1 MPNFDLD
8 TYFANREARTLGVA
22 TPEGVTDLN
31 TKQAQV
37 ASASAKKVQVLQ
49 ELVERRE
56 NNERDTVVGWLGLDP
71 NSTGGNVVNTA
82 VSSLSAIEDIAGTVA
97 PEAVREAIDMDGLIA
112 TQHDGTKPSSV
123 QRRLIG
129 DGAVSGLKSAIA
141 VPEMAVGLADL
152 VSSGHAGKALEE
164 AGFRPEEAKQF
175 LDTLRTH
182 EQQAA
187 SGSVEGAQGFWG
199 TLAEIAE
206 NPSVVPHA
214 ITESLFPMLAGGVV
228 GRGLQALGMGV
239 KAASA
244 VGEGAV
250 MAGSAA
256 EGIRQQTE
264 DGLLT
269 PKQAAAAGL
278 TGVMGAGVARLGNAV
293 GGRMGLGDIDEA
305 VTAGT
310 LGTSQRNALARGA
323 GGTVMEGAEETL
335 QSTGEQMLQN
345 VALDREL
352 TEGVGNAAAMGLVTG
367 AAMGSGM
374 TGSAREANEEEVE
387 QASETGNVSSLLQ
400 PGAYAPEKAAKA
412 LATHKDVL
420 KVLRARI
427 EATSTG
433 RTQEFNREL
442 WKALAK
448 HVNPAMKIVYVTP
461 EMAIPEGVAEK
472 QAQSAR
478 GLYSFSDS
486 MDTLYIKSDAFRRS
500 GVTTELLMH
509 ELVHSVVARIID
521 LAEQGKPLPDT
532 AELVAELGVLLERSR
547 QYVADKPELAQRYSN
562 ALANVQEFVAWGMT
576 NQGFQ
581 RDVLNQFT
589 LQTKTSRNVLVKAME
604 ALTNVLRDILFR
616 GSDKSAQK
624 IQVTGL
630 KTLLANVS
638 GLMATAEQARE
649 TVGTQRTL
657 AMEDPVLDMD
667 VADLF
672 DGLRNTEQPLDVGFE
687 SHLRDLLDKVVR
699 PLHGP
704 FGAVR
709 LEALDDQAIGARE
722 RFLKALATGKAP
734 FAAKLSDVVKLS
746 DQEAFLAESIE
757 VALRTALE
765 SKDRSSSLVY
775 RELKGLYNEIKA
787 SLPVS
792 AFFDGDWTQAS
803 DEQKAE
809 AQALREFFLEI
820 PDGEGQ
826 SDYLSRFA
834 ALGLAYRPL
843 WKLLDRSTQQDTRAL
858 RDLTWMQRL
867 QALVERAMAYLAGKW
882 THTYAGQQAND
893 KLKTLV
899 GELVDIEAKYREKA
913 ARPNNQWIEMAE
925 NALAGAQGKA
935 KDMIDQVAKS
945 DRVRNSKISGVRLMG
960 RVASLAADDR
970 LEAVIDA
977 GNQLRDRLFKGRQ
990 GLMAGMFNE
999 MKGPNEIMLA
1009 LLNFAKRNEQERKH
1023 LINWTR
1029 DTALESFANNGKD
1042 LTAKDKDAMALLL
1055 RADLASL
1062 LDYGYSLEELQHL
1075 LSPNGSLQQRIAELG
1090 KQLKTSTHAA
1100 MYLRRAEALGKYMA
1114 TGKASIDNL
1123 MLNADNIARMLGTK
1137 DAHSVPDAELDR
1149 VRPLIDQLASLYA
1162 LANAN
1167 ESDKERIANVL
1178 ATELQRTDGGNGVT
1192 FVLKMHRAMQQEA
1205 KEKLFENS
1213 EALFTKG
1220 YTPEIHNPHTEVL
1233 AATEEEGEALVRQGF
1248 QRVVGN
1254 PLNQDADDLDKRAKH
1269 LYILKGRGMQ
1279 QRLTGALSYTGER
1292 AKGSRKHGGI
1302 VNTITGSLN
1311 THNVQVTQ
1319 RLAHAKRVREEMA
1332 IQQGKPMGG
1341 VHMVPVLNAAGEI
1354 VNYRYVMSNKARDSL
1369 LERTNAFDTLLGT
1382 LHGNVFDKQASREQN
1397 AQVVKA
1403 LFDQWNADKDNR
1415 RDAYI
1420 MVGPDS
1426 SDAEG
1431 AETWRLLPHHTQEV
1445 IRQVWKGNNMMVRN
1459 DQIDLIAGYRK
1470 YSLADM
1476 FDKQERTTKGWKNLL
1491 KHQEDERNML
1501 EQMTV
1506 WLLQDFFGLG
1516 DKAALR
1522 VRQAE
1527 DFWQAVVQEVKD
1539 IVVVRSGVTLFWNV
1553 VSNMT
1558 VLLWQGVPIKDLMRN
1573 HWVAWRGAVNYR
1585 KDSEEL
1591 FRLEAALSTGTS
1603 GDAKA
1608 TQQRIRQLQDS
1619 LARNPA
1625 KELIDAGM
1633 LPTIVEDVALEEDPY
1648 SYRSKLKEKVDQYTS
1663 KLNPTV
1669 KQAAAFVYMAPG
1681 TPLHTAMSQA
1691 TQYSDF
1697 VARYTLY
1704 QHLISD
1710 KKAPKSKQ
1718 EALKRISD
1726 SFVNYDVPSHRHMQ
1740 YLNDMGLLMFTKYY
1754 LRIQK
1759 VIMQMFREHPARA
1772 IMMVTLDSY
1781 LQGMQTI
1788 VDSSMWGRLGN
1799 PLEWGALQ
1807 YPETL
1812 DELATIRGMMNLIK

>member
-1 MPNFDLD
+1 VSG
-8 TYFANREARTLGVA
+8 AVGSVHS
-22 TPEGVTDLN
+22 TD
-31 TKQAQV
+31 A
-37 ASASAKKVQVLQ
+37 
-49 ELVERRE
+49 
-56 NNERDTVVGWLGLDP
+56 
-71 NSTGGNVVNTA
+71 
-82 VSSLSAIEDIAGTVA
+82 AISINAGTEVDSIN
-97 PEAVREAIDMDGLIA
+97 V
-112 TQHDGTKPSSV
+112 HDA
-123 QRRLIG
+123 RIY
-129 DGAVSGLKSAIA
+129 GLKDVHAGARSLNKQTFLQALEYSPMDQMLATLERSIK
-141 VPEMAVGLADL
+141 GLAD
-152 VSSGHAGKALEE
+152 ALAQET
-164 AGFRPEEAKQF
+164 
-175 LDTLRTH
+175 D
-182 EQQAA
+182 A
-187 SGSVEGAQGFWG
+187 S
-199 TLAEIAE
+199 L
-206 NPSVVPHA
+206 
-214 ITESLFPMLAGGVV
+214 
-228 GRGLQALGMGV
+228 
-239 KAASA
+239 K
-244 VGEGAV
+244 
-250 MAGSAA
+250 
-256 EGIRQQTE
+256 
-264 DGLLT
+264 
-269 PKQAAAAGL
+269 
-278 TGVMGAGVARLGNAV
+278 AGVASL
-293 GGRMGLGDIDEA
+293 LTD
-305 VTAGT
+305 
-310 LGTSQRNALARGA
+310 
-323 GGTVMEGAEETL
+323 TV
-335 QSTGEQMLQN
+335 
-345 VALDREL
+345 
-352 TEGVGNAAAMGLVTG
+352 AAMGKAQR
-367 AAMGSGM
+367 AAMSEQG
-374 TGSAREANEEEVE
+374 TGPIEFQVEHLRATARAAESVKLEILANL
-387 QASETGNVSSLLQ
+387 QAVDQYAFEG
-400 PGAYAPEKAAKA
+400 GAYMVTEQDRAKAQQKLEERKQRPDDVTVTEAAKQIDA
-412 LATHKDVL
+412 LLGQKTVQAKPAPVVQSEPTLVDDADLGIPERQEDPAVTTSAWGELGKSPIEHDSELVQFFKNNPQPSLKDVL
-420 KVLRARI
+420 KALRSRI
-427 EATSTG
+427 EATSNG
-433 RTQEFNREL
+433 RTQEYNREL

-448 HVNPAMKIVYVTP
+448 HVNPAMKVVFVTP
-461 EMAIPEGVAEK
+461 EMTIPEGVAEK

-509 ELVHSVVARIID
+509 ELVHSVVARTID

-532 AELVAELGVLLERSR
+532 ADLVSELGVLLERSR
-547 QYVADKPELAQRYSN
+547 QHVADKPELAQRYSN

-581 RDVLNQFT
+581 RDVLNQFSV
-589 LQTKTSRNVLVKAME
+589 QTKTARNVLVKAME

-649 TVGTQRTL
+649 SADTQRTL

-672 DGLRNTEQPLDVGFE
+672 EGLRNTEQPLDVGFE
-687 SHLRDLLDKVVR
+687 SHLRDLLDSVVR

-709 LEALDDQAIGARE
+709 LEALDDQVIGVRE
-722 RFLKALATGKAP
+722 RFLKALDTGKTP
-734 FAAKLSDVVKLS
+734 FAAQLSDVVRLS
-746 DQEAFLAESIE
+746 AQEALLAESIE

-775 RELKGLYNEIKA
+775 RELKKLHGEMKV

-809 AQALREFFLEI
+809 AKALREFFLDI

-834 ALGLAYRPL
+834 AIGLAYRPL
-843 WKLLDRSTQQDTRAL
+843 WKLLDRATQTDTRDL
-858 RDLTWMQRL
+858 REMTWLGRL
-867 QALVERAMAYLAGKW
+867 QALVERAMAVLAGKW
-882 THTYAGQQAND
+882 THTFAGQQAND

-899 GELVDIEAKYREKA
+899 GELIDIEAKYRERV
-913 ARPNNQWIEMAE
+913 ARPNNQWIQMAE
-925 NALAGAQGKA
+925 NALAGVQGKA
-935 KDMIDQVAKS
+935 KDVIDSVAKS
-945 DRVRNSKISGVRLMG
+945 EMVTNSNVSGVRLLG
-960 RVASLAADDR
+960 RVTSMAADDR
-970 LEAVIDA
+970 LEFVVDA
-977 GNQLRDRLFKGRQ
+977 ANKLRDRMFKGRQ
-990 GLMAGMFNE
+990 GLMAGMVNE

-1023 LINWTR
+1023 LINWTGSA
-1029 DTALESFANNGKD
+1029 ALESFANKGKD
-1042 LTAKDKDAMALLL
+1042 LSIKAKDALALLM
-1055 RADLASL
+1055 RADLSSL
-1062 LDYGYSLEELQHL
+1062 LDHNYTLTDLQHF
-1075 LSPNGSLQQRIAELG
+1075 LSPNGTLDSRITELS
-1090 KQLKTSTHAA
+1090 KQLKASPHAA
-1100 MYLRRAEALGKYMA
+1100 MYLRRTEALGKYMV
-1114 TGKASIDNL
+1114 TGKASIDNM

-1137 DAHSVPDAELDR
+1137 DANTVSEAELQR

-1162 LANAN
+1162 LAYAN
-1167 ESDKERIANVL
+1167 DSDKSQIADVL

-1192 FVLKMHRAMQQEA
+1192 FVLKMHATMQQQA
-1205 KEKLFENS
+1205 KEKLFDNS

-1233 AATEEEGEALVRQGF
+1233 AATEEEGAALIRQGF
-1248 QRVVGN
+1248 QRVAGN
-1254 PLNQDADDLDKRAKH
+1254 PLNQDMDDLDKRAKH
-1269 LYILKGRGMQ
+1269 LYVLKGRGMQ

-1311 THNVQVTQ
+1311 THNAQVTQ

-1341 VHMVPVLNAAGEI
+1341 VHMVPVLNASGEI

-1369 LERTNAFDTLLGT
+1369 LERTNAFDTLIGT
-1382 LHGNVFDKQASREQN
+1382 LHGNVFDKQSAREQN
-1397 AQVVKA
+1397 TQVVTA
-1403 LFDQWNADKDNR
+1403 LFDQWNTDKDDR
-1415 RDAYI
+1415 AEAFI

-1426 SDAEG
+1426 HDAEA
-1431 AETWRLLPHHTQEV
+1431 AETWRLLPHHTQEA
-1445 IRQVWKGNNMMVRN
+1445 IRQVWGTNNMMVRN
-1459 DQIDLIAGYRK
+1459 DQLDLIAGYRK

-1476 FDKQERTTKGWKNLL
+1476 FDKGARTTKGWKNLL

-1506 WLLQDFFGLG
+1506 WLLKDFFHLG

-1669 KQAAAFVYMAPG
+1669 KQAAAFAYMAPG
-1681 TPLHTAMSQA
+1681 TSLHTAMSQA

-1726 SFVNYDVPSHRHMQ
+1726 SFVNYDVPSHRSMQ

-1772 IMMVTLDSY
+1772 LMLVTLDSY
-1781 LQGMQTI
+1781 LSGMQTI

-1807 YPETL
+1807 YPGTL
-1812 DELATIRGMMNLIK
+1812 DKLATIKGMMGLIK